1 MVTGRGARE
10 VGGGLEWGAGSRRRL
25 AKARAFE
32 VAALMAVLFGV
43 LALAVIL
50 GDLLLDGARHLSG
63 QFLANYASRFPE
75 QAGIRA
81 PLMGTLW
88 ILGLTGLMA
97 VPVSVG
103 AAVYL
108 EEYAPMNWATRLIR
122 TNIATL
128 AGVPS
133 IVYGILGLALFVRT
147 LGLGRSVLSG
157 ALTLSLLIMP
167 IIILTAQQAIRA
179 VPREVRE
186 GAYALGATRWQV
198 VRHQVLPLAL
208 PGIVSGA
215 ILAVSRAIGETAP
228 LIMIGAMSFIAF
240 TPASLGDP
248 FTALPIQIFHWVSRP
263 QEEFKGLAAAA
274 ILVLMA
280 LVLTMNAAAFLIR
293 SRSRLEE

>member
-1 MVTGRGARE
+1 MVSGRGANG
-10 VGGGLEWGAGSRRRL
+10 VGSGLEWVAASRGRL

-32 VAALMAVLFGV
+32 MAALMAVLFGV

-63 QFLANYASRFPE
+63 QFFTNYASRFPE
-75 QAGIRA
+75 LAGIRA

-97 VPVSVG
+97 VPVSMG
-103 AAVYL
+103 AAIYL
-108 EEYAPMNWATRLIR
+108 EEYAHVNWVTRLIR

-147 LGLGRSVLSG
+147 LGLGRSVVSG

-167 IIILTAQQAIRA
+167 IIILTAQEAIRA

-186 GAYALGATRWQV
+186 AAYALGATRWQV

-208 PGIVSGA
+208 PGMVSGA
-215 ILAVSRAIGETAP
+215 ILAVSRAVGETAP

-263 QEEFKGLAAAA
+263 QEEFKGLAAGA

-280 LVLTMNAAAFLIR
+280 LVLTLNAAAFLIR